1 MKKTIFTISLVL
13 MLMVGLFAGSFF
25 ATEPAAAAD
34 TVLQTQNN
42 ITVQGSSSVT
52 VTPTIAYVNIGVT
65 TFNKNAAVAQSDN
78 ATKMDQVY
86 KALANL
92 GIAKDKIKTVSYYI
106 SPRYDY
112 KDNTSTLAGY
122 DVTNGIE
129 VTVTDLTKVSKVLD
143 MTVQQGVNQA
153 SSISFGISEQQRET
167 IYLQALAKAVANAKA
182 KANTLATA
190 SGVSI
195 SKPSQIIEGSSGSVV
210 TPYYNA
216 VDMVKAEGVSTP
228 ISAGDLKVEANVTLV
243 YNY

>member
-1 MKKTIFTISLVL
+1 MKKKIFVIGLVL
-13 MLMVGLFAGSFF
+13 TLMVGIFAGSFF
-25 ATEPAAAAD
+25 ATEPAVAAD
-34 TVLQTQNN
+34 TAQAQNS
-42 ITVQGSSSVT
+42 ITVQGASSVT

-65 TFNKNAAVAQSDN
+65 TFNKDAAVAQTDN
-78 ATKMDQVY
+78 AKKMDQVY

-106 SPRYDY
+106 TPRYDY
-112 KDNTSTLAGY
+112 KENTTTLAGY

-167 IYLQALAKAVANAKA
+167 VYLQALTKAVANAKA
-182 KANTLATA
+182 KASALATA

-210 TPYYNA
+210 TPYYSA

-228 ISAGDLKVEANVTLV
+228 ISAGELKVEANVTLV

>member
-1 MKKTIFTISLVL
+1 MKKTIFTFSLVL

-25 ATEPAAAAD
+25 APDPAAAAD
-34 TVLQTQNN
+34 TAQQVANA
-42 ITVQGSSSVT
+42 ITVQGASSIT

-65 TFNKNAAVAQSDN
+65 TFDKNAATAQSEN

-86 KALANL
+86 KALASL
-92 GIAKDKIKTVSYYI
+92 GITKDKIKTISYNIY
-106 SPRYDY
+106 PRYDY

-122 DVTNGIE
+122 DVTNEIQ

-153 SSISFGISEQQRET
+153 NSISFGITDQERDA
-167 IYLQALAKAVANAKA
+167 IYLKALSNAVANAKA

-190 SGVSI
+190 AGVTI
-195 SKPSQIIEGSSGSVV
+195 TKPAQIIEGSSGYVV
-210 TPYYNA
+210 TPIYNTA
-216 VDMVKAEGVSTP
+216 DMVKGESVSTP
-228 ISAGDLKVEANVTLV
+228 ISAGELKVEANVTLV